1 MRKKLVRKILG
12 AVSGAACA
20 LAVGTA
26 SLGVTAFAEMDVVSR
41 QYYELPG
48 AGVGTAGIMEKD
60 GRMFSYE
67 NGEVKTFSGIMSV
80 SGGTYCYTEGCK
92 WFGWK
97 KIGDNWYYFDPADN
111 GNMAR
116 EKAQTALGTYYFNE
130 NGTWDGRY
138 TSKAKAPADFVF
150 SMGVHSYG
158 SLLTVDSGAGVL
170 SNGESGFD
178 AVPEGYF
185 DRKIKV
191 GVKDRQIIY
200 DTLMSCGIDKITTPV
215 TGEAVNPGETV
226 NTDITRYE
234 VKFTAG
240 GKSYSVNGDQGAFAK
255 YGENKDVNEFAY
267 VTAFLAEYA
276 KSLPAYCETEA
287 AKLEA
292 EQLQREANALE
303 PIVTV
308 NK

>member
-1 MRKKLVRKILG
+1 MRKRLISKI
-12 AVSGAACA
+12 AAAISGAACA
-20 LAVGTA
+20 LTVSA
-26 SLGVTAFAEMDVVSR
+26 SAGLTAFAAVDVVSR
-41 QYYELPG
+41 EYYELPG

-60 GRMFSYE
+60 GRMFSYG
-67 NGEVKTFSGIMSV
+67 NGETAVFSGIMSV
-80 SGGTYCYTEGCK
+80 GGETYCYVEGCK

-111 GNMAR
+111 GNMAK

-130 NGTWDGRY
+130 SGAWDGRY

-150 SMGVHSYG
+150 SLGVYSYG
-158 SLLTVDSGAGVL
+158 SWLTIDSGTGVL
-170 SNGESGFD
+170 SNGESGIEGLS
-178 AVPEGYF
+178 EGYF
-185 DRKIKV
+185 DRSIKA

-200 DTLMSCGIDKITTPV
+200 DTLMSCGIDKITAPV
-215 TGEAVNPGETV
+215 TGAAVNPGAAV

-240 GKSYSVNGDQGAFAK
+240 GKSYSVDGDQAAFAK
-255 YGENKDVNEFAY
+255 YGENKEVNDFAY
-267 VTAFLAEYA
+267 VTAFLTEYV
-276 KSLPAYCETEA
+276 KSLPAYRETET

-292 EQLQREANALE
+292 NQLQREANFID
-303 PIVTV
+303 PIIFI